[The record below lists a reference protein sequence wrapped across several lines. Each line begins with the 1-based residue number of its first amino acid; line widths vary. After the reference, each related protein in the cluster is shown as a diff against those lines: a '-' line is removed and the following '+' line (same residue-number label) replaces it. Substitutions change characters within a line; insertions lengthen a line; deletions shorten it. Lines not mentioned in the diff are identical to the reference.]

1 MGNKIVKTIENLEN
15 TNMMIKE
22 FPNKSDLPLTPEEF
36 IGKEP
41 SLKDLNLFVE
51 RSKLSIPDEL
61 KSGIQEYTSMLDRKW
76 RKNHY
81 YLLGHLPLE
90 EDDKLTSER
99 LAYCVELENKEISE
113 TGGPSHQ
120 GERWIMQNH
129 HKWFLSIKSLINLYY
144 KVKIEEYYAPGGD
157 GFTDAMKRFNERNH

>member
-81 YLLGHLPLE
+81 YLLG
-90 EDDKLTSER
+90 
-99 LAYCVELENKEISE
+99 
-113 TGGPSHQ
+113 
-120 GERWIMQNH
+120 
-129 HKWFLSIKSLINLYY
+129 
-144 KVKIEEYYAPGGD
+144 
-157 GFTDAMKRFNERNH
+157 